1 MMMTE
6 PDASFLAPLAAPD
19 EQAYRGLR
27 ARLAAQAAR
36 EGILDVAYRTI
47 DTPVG
52 ELLLAATDRG
62 LVRVA
67 YPAQGHDAVLST
79 LADQVSPRILHAPA
93 RLDAA
98 ARELDEYFARA
109 RRSFGLSLDLRLAH
123 GFRRTVLEHLTEIG
137 YGATAS
143 YGAVA
148 LASGSP
154 AAVRAVG
161 TACARNPL
169 PVVIP
174 CHRVVRGDGTIGQY
188 VGGTE
193 AKRALLDLEAA
204 A

>member
-1 MMMTE
+1 MMRTE
-6 PDASFLAPLAAPD
+6 PDTSFLASLAGPD
-19 EQAYRGLR
+19 EQVYRGLR
-27 ARLAAQAAR
+27 VRLAAQAAR

-52 ELLLAATDRG
+52 ELLLAATERG

-67 YPAQGHDAVLST
+67 YPAEGHDAVLSA
-79 LADQVSPRILHAPA
+79 LAGQVSPRVLHAPP

-98 ARELDEYFARA
+98 ARELDEYFART
-109 RRSFGLSLDLRLAH
+109 RRSFGLSLDLQLAH
-123 GFRRTVLEHLTEIG
+123 GFRRTVLEHLIQIG
-137 YGATAS
+137 YGVTAS

-148 LASGSP
+148 VASGSP

-174 CHRVVRGDGTIGQY
+174 CHRVVRGDGSIGQY